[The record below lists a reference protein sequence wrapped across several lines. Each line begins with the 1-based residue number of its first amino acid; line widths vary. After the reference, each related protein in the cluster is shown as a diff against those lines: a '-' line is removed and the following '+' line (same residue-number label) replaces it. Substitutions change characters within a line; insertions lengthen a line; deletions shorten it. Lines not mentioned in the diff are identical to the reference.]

1 MFAYII
7 SKMKPRISVI
17 TICFNNLEELLV
29 TNASV
34 DKQTEAP
41 FEHWIIDGST
51 DNRIR
56 EYLESHAQ
64 PAYRKWLCERD
75 KGIADAFNK
84 GIIRA
89 QGDVINMLNS
99 ADHYINEHTL
109 SLVSAAFAA
118 DPGLQWLH
126 GKYQLQR
133 GNIWVTIGKPFAKD
147 KLYRGMR
154 SLAHQSMF
162 LKKSLHDKYGLYD
175 TSYSIAM
182 DYDFVC
188 RIAGER
194 FCFLTEPLIVFA
206 PGGTSGTNYMESLRQ
221 GKKAYEKYYGTSFK
235 LRAWQLRLKAL
246 HTLLHSP
253 IGNFLYKVKVALK
266 LENA

>member
-1 MFAYII
+1 
-7 SKMKPRISVI
+7 MKPRISII

-34 DKQTEAP
+34 DIQTEAP

-51 DNRIR
+51 DSRIR
-56 EYLESHAQ
+56 EYLESHPQ
-64 PAYRKWLCERD
+64 PAYRKWISERD

-84 GIIRA
+84 GVVRA
-89 QGDVINMLNS
+89 QGEVINMLNS
-99 ADHYINEHTL
+99 ADHYINEHIL
-109 SLVSAAFAA
+109 SLVSAAFEA
-118 DPGLQWLH
+118 DPALQWLH

-133 GNIWVTIGKPFAKD
+133 GNLWVTIGKSFEKE
-147 KLYRGMR
+147 KVYRGMR

-162 LKKSLHDKYGLYD
+162 LRKSLHDTYGLYN

-188 RIAGER
+188 RIAGEKFR
-194 FCFLTEPLIVFA
+194 FLTEPLIVFA
-206 PGGTSGTNYMESLRQ
+206 PGGTSGTNYLESLRQ
-221 GKKAYEKYYGTSFK
+221 GKKAYESHYGPSLL
-235 LRAWQLRLKAL
+235 LRIWQLRLKVL
-246 HTLLHSP
+246 HWLLHSP